1 MKNAEINKLGVAD
14 LQKQILAEKET
25 LSRLKLAHAISPI
38 ENPMRIKVAR
48 KLVAKLE
55 TALTAALKA

>member
-38 ENPMRIKVAR
+38 ENPMRIKETR
-48 KLVAKLE
+48 KLIAKLE
-55 TALTAALKA
+55 TALTAASRA